1 MIFRVG
7 SLQNDDKDK
16 RTLFIQHL
24 VMSVNFQA
32 FLDYGE
38 VVLRTQALDLR
49 AQVSSLFSFAPLAH
63 SLTAVSDTVY
73 IVV

>member
-1 MIFRVG
+1 VIFRVG

-16 RTLFIQHL
+16 RTFFIQHL

>member
-1 MIFRVG
+1 VIFRVG